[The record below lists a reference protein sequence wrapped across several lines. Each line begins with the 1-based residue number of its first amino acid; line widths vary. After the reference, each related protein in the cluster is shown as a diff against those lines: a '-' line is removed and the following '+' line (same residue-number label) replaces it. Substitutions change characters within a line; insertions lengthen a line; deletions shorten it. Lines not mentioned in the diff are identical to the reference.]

1 MRLLKAAPIAPISIN
16 TAKPTAKNVGA
27 NVYKATIVG
36 KIIKSQRKVFL
47 ASPFL
52 KNSKTIYA
60 AKKRG

>member
-1 MRLLKAAPIAPISIN
+1 MLKTAPISIN
-16 TAKPTAKNVGA
+16 TAKLTAKNVGA
-27 NVYKATIVG
+27 NVYKAAPIG

-52 KNSKTIYA
+52 KNSKIIYE